1 MPRQDKHKRN
11 PERKA
16 DAILCADIHLSPQV
30 PKCRDEEEYIPAML
44 GKLEAI
50 RDLQA
55 RHGGIPV
62 LCAGDVTDKWYLEKG
77 DQWFVTEVIKR
88 MSNWIAVPGQ
98 HDLPQHS
105 LELYDKSWLATLE
118 EAGCIYVSK
127 EHYDYFINNT
137 HYMQAFSWGREPE
150 AYSPRELRAGTRTK
164 PGTLIQ
170 DPKKIALIHRMV
182 YQGKPPYPGADK
194 DGGTAKALL
203 RKMKGFDLIVSGDN
217 HETFV
222 EELNGRLL
230 VNPGSMMRTSAKQI
244 DHEPCVFLW
253 FAEDNTVKRVTLP
266 HNRHA
271 VSREHLDHAE
281 AHDSRMSAFVE
292 KLRGDVDLSIGF
304 KENVVE
310 RMKGSDISKET
321 KDIVM
326 EVIE

>member
-1 MPRQDKHKRN
+1 VPRQD
-11 PERKA
+11 RKKDTPVRRA
-16 DAILCADIHLSPQV
+16 DAILCADIHLSPHAPRCRAEDEWV
-30 PKCRDEEEYIPAML
+30 PAVLK
-44 GKLEAI
+44 KLEAI

-55 RHGGIPV
+55 LHGGIPT
-62 LCAGDVTDKWYLEKG
+62 LCAGDVTDKWFLEKG
-77 DQWFVTEVIKR
+77 DQWFVTRVMQFMKG
-88 MSNWIAVPGQ
+88 WIAVPGQ

-230 VNPGSMMRTSAKQI
+230 VNPGSMMRTSAKQE

-253 FAEDNTVKRVTLP
+253 YAEDNTVERVVLP
-266 HNRHA
+266 HDRGA
-271 VSREHLDHAE
+271 VSREHLNRAE

-292 KLRGDVDLSIGF
+292 KLRGDVDLSVGF
-304 KENVVE
+304 RENVMARVKSSE
-310 RMKGSDISKET
+310 VSEGT
-321 KDIVM
+321 KNIVT
-326 EVIE
+326 EVLG